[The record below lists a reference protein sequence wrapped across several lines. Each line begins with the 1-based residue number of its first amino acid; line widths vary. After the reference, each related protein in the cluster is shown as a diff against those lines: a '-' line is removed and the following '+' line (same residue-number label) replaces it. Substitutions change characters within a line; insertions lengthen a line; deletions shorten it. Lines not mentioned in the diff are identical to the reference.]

1 MNSHK
6 IILCALFLS
15 ILFGGCG
22 DAAKTSDDDDQN
34 VSVRELP
41 SIPPENVKIFT
52 MKCDVFDKELLSNG
66 ILRAREK
73 AELKFTSQEIIN
85 NINFRNGDRVNR
97 GDAIAS
103 LETVKM
109 EDKVRQSRNALL
121 QARLNLQD
129 VLIGQGYTLAD
140 SLSVPAETMNIA
152 RVKSGFEQA
161 VADLIMAEYDL
172 EKATIKAPF
181 NGIIANLSDKQYN
194 YPSSTSFCT
203 LINDTYFEAEFKV
216 LESEIGSVKRNDKVD
231 VMPVSGSEAFTG
243 RVTAVNPQVNE
254 KGLVVIS
261 ALVENRKGLLF
272 DGMNVNIK
280 VKQEIGNC
288 MVVPKSAVV
297 IRSGK
302 PVVFIHQGGKA
313 IWKYVTLG
321 HENSTCYTLLPMDDT
336 VSEGD
341 EVIYEGVVN
350 LAHESPV
357 TIKL

>member
-6 IILCALFLS
+6 IILCTLLS

-121 QARLNLQD
+121 QARLNLQ
-129 VLIGQGYTLAD
+129 IG
-140 SLSVPAETMNIA
+140 
-152 RVKSGFEQA
+152 R
-161 VADLIMAEYDL
+161 
-172 EKATIKAPF
+172 
-181 NGIIANLSDKQYN
+181 
-194 YPSSTSFCT
+194 
-203 LINDTYFEAEFKV
+203 
-216 LESEIGSVKRNDKVD
+216 
-231 VMPVSGSEAFTG
+231 
-243 RVTAVNPQVNE
+243 
-254 KGLVVIS
+254 
-261 ALVENRKGLLF
+261 
-272 DGMNVNIK
+272 
-280 VKQEIGNC
+280 
-288 MVVPKSAVV
+288 
-297 IRSGK
+297 
-302 PVVFIHQGGKA
+302 
-313 IWKYVTLG
+313 
-321 HENSTCYTLLPMDDT
+321 
-336 VSEGD
+336 
-341 EVIYEGVVN
+341 
-350 LAHESPV
+350 AHV
-357 TIKL
+357 

>member
-1 MNSHK
+1 M
-6 IILCALFLS
+6 
-15 ILFGGCG
+15 
-22 DAAKTSDDDDQN
+22 
-34 VSVRELP
+34 
-41 SIPPENVKIFT
+41 
-52 MKCDVFDKELLSNG
+52 
-66 ILRAREK
+66 
-73 AELKFTSQEIIN
+73 
-85 NINFRNGDRVNR
+85 
-97 GDAIAS
+97 
-103 LETVKM
+103 
-109 EDKVRQSRNALL
+109 
-121 QARLNLQD
+121 
-129 VLIGQGYTLAD
+129 
-140 SLSVPAETMNIA
+140 
-152 RVKSGFEQA
+152 
-161 VADLIMAEYDL
+161 
-172 EKATIKAPF
+172 
-181 NGIIANLSDKQYN
+181 
-194 YPSSTSFCT
+194 
-203 LINDTYFEAEFKV
+203 